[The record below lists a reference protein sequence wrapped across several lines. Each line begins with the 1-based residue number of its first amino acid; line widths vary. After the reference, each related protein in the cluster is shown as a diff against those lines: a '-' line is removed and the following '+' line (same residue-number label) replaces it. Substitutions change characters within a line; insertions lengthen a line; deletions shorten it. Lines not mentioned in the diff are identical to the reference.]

1 MDEQMVVPPSFIKT
15 KLTELFN
22 SQFSKVV
29 SDTIDSEI
37 KQFQTNFG
45 EVDEAKDKF
54 YASLSEAKHT
64 DYPEPIDYNGV
75 FKFCGVCLKCSKRT
89 EGNNMKKYDTLFN
102 KYLTK
107 GVQVEYDS
115 TGKKNTNQHDLLEGE
130 YGLMCSA
137 EEERI
142 NNECNSG
149 SMITNYGNLIY
160 FHWNHI
166 KTTCNLPDSDYR
178 FPNFKYDTSM
188 KLSNE
193 YCEILGSMNLLIN
206 RNTWN
211 TPPSACYD
219 VQTICRITDIYKKY
233 HPKAS
238 EICKIEMKQKEIKK
252 SIIELQTLETEQVTR
267 NEELDKRDKMLLEQ
281 EIKLKKDQQV
291 HKDKLK
297 NLFQREKSVQ
307 MKETIHGCKEE
318 LKDIALQLNDM
329 YVLTDNPDESIQSK
343 LNDILGKL
351 NTLYAEQV
359 PSVVMAQAI

>member
-37 KQFQTNFG
+37 KQFQTHFDK
-45 EVDEAKDKF
+45 VDDAKDKF

-64 DYPEPIDYNGV
+64 DYPEPIDYNGP
-75 FKFCGVCLKCSKRT
+75 FKFCGVCLKCSKRN
-89 EGNNMKKYDTLFN
+89 EGNNMEIYDTLFN

-115 TGKKNTNQHDLLEGE
+115 TGKKNTDQHDLLEGE
-130 YGLMCSA
+130 YGLICSV
-137 EEERI
+137 EEVR
-142 NNECNSG
+142 NHCNG
-149 SMITNYGNLIY
+149 GGGMITNYGNLIY
-160 FHWNHI
+160 FHGNHI
-166 KTTCNLPDSDYR
+166 KSTCNLPDSDHR

-193 YCEILGSMNLLIN
+193 YCEILGSIDDLLIFGST
-206 RNTWN
+206 R
-211 TPPSACYD
+211 YD

-359 PSVVMAQAI
+359 PSVVIAHVI